1 MEMGNHQELMEKG
14 GLYSQLYKMQ
24 FREPEIEAE
33 SALVKTPL
41 ERSTRLK
48 TRGESRFVEHQ
59 SFQAVKEKMEEFQK
73 LLKENQSE
81 GHELPE
87 IMELRKKMEEAF
99 RKQEAAN
106 VLKILDEAI
115 NSLKKISNKIQ

>member
-1 MEMGNHQELMEKG
+1 
-14 GLYSQLYKMQ
+14 
-24 FREPEIEAE
+24 
-33 SALVKTPL
+33 
-41 ERSTRLK
+41 
-48 TRGESRFVEHQ
+48 
-59 SFQAVKEKMEEFQK
+59 MEEFQK